1 LHELLDVFPRDRVVS
16 GIGEQ
21 PAITHLHQFGLGGF
35 TSGCVCISPANSQQM
50 LGAILAGRLDEA
62 ESIRRFFRPL
72 EDLRNEIHPIRV
84 LHEAVR
90 LAGIAQTGPLMPLVS
105 PLDAAARLRIA
116 ATVRSML
123 ASESASQTP

>member
-21 PAITHLHQFGLGGF
+21 PAITHLYQFGLGGF
-35 TSGCVCISPANSQQM
+35 TSGCVCISPAKSQQM

-62 ESIRRFFRPL
+62 ESIRHFFQPL

-84 LHEAVR
+84 LHEAVG
-90 LAGIAQTGPLMPLVS
+90 LAGIARTGPLMPLVS
-105 PLDAAARLRIA
+105 PLDAASRLRIVA
-116 ATVRSML
+116 AVQSML
-123 ASESASQTP
+123 APESASETP